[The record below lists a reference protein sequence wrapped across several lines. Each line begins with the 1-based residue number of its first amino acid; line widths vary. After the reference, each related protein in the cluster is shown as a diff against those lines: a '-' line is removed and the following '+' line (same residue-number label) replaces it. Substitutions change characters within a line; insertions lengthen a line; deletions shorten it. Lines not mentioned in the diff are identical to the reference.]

1 MNCSLYTTNFGRLG
15 RLGRLAVVVPLILIL
30 LAGCSPAANA
40 PATVTSE
47 PSAVLPTAVPT
58 ATPSL
63 TPSQSPNA
71 TPTVRPTRTPRPTA
85 ELLPGDPVP
94 ATLEGFWYYD
104 LRGLTM
110 WLHDYQYSLDQVD
123 QVLIGNVVVNGD
135 EIDFYNAGPCNIPLP
150 GGVGRYTWKITGEE
164 LLLTPIEYDPCGRRE
179 YLANVTFTRVH

>member
-1 MNCSLYTTNFGRLG
+1 MTSTLYAMNLNRPRLG
-15 RLGRLAVVVPLILIL
+15 RFAVLVPLILTL
-30 LAGCSPAANA
+30 LIGCSGAAL
-40 PATVTSE
+40 V
-47 PSAVLPTAVPT
+47 SASLSSTASPTALPTG
-58 ATPSL
+58 TPVL
-63 TPSQSPNA
+63 APSPSP
-71 TPTVRPTRTPRPTA
+71 TPTPTPRPTRTPRPTA
-85 ELLPGDPVP
+85 ELLPGDPVS
-94 ATLEGFWYYD
+94 ATLEGFWLYD

-150 GGVGRYTWKITGEE
+150 GGVGRYSWKITGEE